1 MKLEKLLYLS
11 LPNLRFEFKKSLP
24 YLHQLAQ
31 ECNEYQDFFEK
42 FAMWIHQV
50 HNSII
55 HPEAEQTWS
64 FLLAQ
69 EGKIISELSTGL
81 QIRLST
87 IEMLYTFLRAE
98 EGELVHVDALLDLY
112 SLLTNQMAKK
122 DNKLSTLLSRW
133 ASGLDKTVIDIRTVN
148 KQRIVSLLVDK
159 ISKSISVS
167 SRYVF
172 TEGMSR
178 EEQERQVTVWW
189 NDYRFHLAM
198 AIRTPAELNLFLG
211 NTLSEE
217 QMKILYDAKKK
228 QIPFFVTPYYLS
240 LLDISGDGYD
250 DKTLRSYILYS
261 RELVDAFGSIK
272 AWEKEDRVVPG
283 KPNAAGWILPE
294 GGNIHRRYPEVA
306 ILIPDS
312 MGRACGGLCASCQ
325 RMYDFQSKRFNFDLD
340 SLKPKETWAH
350 KLRRLM
356 YYFEQDAQLCDILI
370 TGGDAFMSQ
379 NSTLRN
385 ILEAVYQMAKRK
397 RKANALRP
405 EGEKYAELQR
415 VRLGTRLPVYLPM
428 RIDDELLDILAAF
441 REKAL
446 TVGVEQFIIQTHFQT
461 PLEMTPEAKEG
472 IKKLLACGWLVTNQ
486 LVYNVP
492 ASRKG
497 HTSRLRQVLNRE
509 GIMCYYTFSVKG
521 FDENRAVF
529 VPNSRSLQE
538 QYEDKQSGLMTE
550 VQQQQL
556 MEILKMSEDKRHDV
570 QAFMKH
576 YKLPFL
582 ATDRNVLN
590 LPGIGKSMTFKL
602 AGITPQGCRVLCF
615 SHDETRK
622 HSPVINEMKEVY
634 IVENKSVAAY
644 LRQLDKMGERVEEY
658 ASVWFYCNGKTEFR
672 FPLFQYP
679 GVEKIVD
686 KRC

>member
-24 YLHQLAQ
+24 YLYQLAQ

-42 FAMWIHQV
+42 FAIWIHQV

-98 EGELVHVDALLDLY
+98 EGALVHVDALLDLY

-294 GGNIHRRYPEVA
+294 GGEHPSALSRGSH
-306 ILIPDS
+306 PDT
-312 MGRACGGLCASCQ
+312 
-325 RMYDFQSKRFNFDLD
+325 RFN
-340 SLKPKETWAH
+340 
-350 KLRRLM
+350 
-356 YYFEQDAQLCDILI
+356 
-370 TGGDAFMSQ
+370 
-379 NSTLRN
+379 
-385 ILEAVYQMAKRK
+385 
-397 RKANALRP
+397 
-405 EGEKYAELQR
+405 
-415 VRLGTRLPVYLPM
+415 
-428 RIDDELLDILAAF
+428 
-441 REKAL
+441 
-446 TVGVEQFIIQTHFQT
+446 
-461 PLEMTPEAKEG
+461 
-472 IKKLLACGWLVTNQ
+472 
-486 LVYNVP
+486 
-492 ASRKG
+492 
-497 HTSRLRQVLNRE
+497 
-509 GIMCYYTFSVKG
+509 
-521 FDENRAVF
+521 
-529 VPNSRSLQE
+529 
-538 QYEDKQSGLMTE
+538 
-550 VQQQQL
+550 
-556 MEILKMSEDKRHDV
+556 
-570 QAFMKH
+570 
-576 YKLPFL
+576 
-582 ATDRNVLN
+582 
-590 LPGIGKSMTFKL
+590 GKSL
-602 AGITPQGCRVLCF
+602 WRLVCF
-615 SHDETRK
+615 LPAH
-622 HSPVINEMKEVY
+622 V
-634 IVENKSVAAY
+634 
-644 LRQLDKMGERVEEY
+644 
-658 ASVWFYCNGKTEFR
+658 
-672 FPLFQYP
+672 
-679 GVEKIVD
+679 
-686 KRC
+686 

>member
-11 LPNLRFEFKKSLP
+11 LPKLRFEFKNSLP
-24 YLHQLAQ
+24 YLYQLAQ

-42 FAMWIHQV
+42 FAIWVHQV

-55 HPEAEQTWS
+55 YPEAAQTWS

-69 EGKIISELSTGL
+69 EGKTISELSTGL
-81 QIRLST
+81 QMRLST
-87 IEMLYTFLRAE
+87 IEMLYTFLRSE
-98 EGELVHVDALLDLY
+98 EGALVHVDALLDLY
-112 SLLTNQMAKK
+112 SLLTNPMAKK

-159 ISKSISVS
+159 INKSTSVS

-172 TEGMSR
+172 AGGMSR
-178 EEQERQVTVWW
+178 EEQERQVAVWW

-356 YYFEQDAQLCDILI
+356 DYFEQDAQLCDILI

-405 EGEKYAELQR
+405 KGEKYAELQR

-472 IKKLLACGWLVTNQ
+472 IRKLLACGWLVTNQ

-521 FDENRAVF
+521 FDENQAVF
-529 VPNSRSLQE
+529 VPNCRSLQE
-538 QYEDKQSGLMTE
+538 QYEEKQAGLMTGE
-550 VQQQQL
+550 QQQQL
-556 MEILKMSEDKRHDV
+556 MEILRISEDKKHDV
-570 QAFMKH
+570 QMFMKH

-644 LRQLDKMGERVEEY
+644 LRQLDEMGERVEEY
-658 ASVWFYCNGKTEFR
+658 ASVWFYCNGKTESR

-679 GVEKIVD
+679 DVEEMID
-686 KRC
+686 KR

>member
-24 YLHQLAQ
+24 YLYQLAQ

-42 FAMWIHQV
+42 FAIWIHQV

-98 EGELVHVDALLDLY
+98 EGELVHVDVLLDLY

-356 YYFEQDAQLCDILI
+356 DYFEQDAQLCDILI

-538 QYEDKQSGLMTE
+538 QYEEKQSGLMTE

-672 FPLFQYP
+672 FPLFQYS
-679 GVEKIVD
+679 GIEKIVD